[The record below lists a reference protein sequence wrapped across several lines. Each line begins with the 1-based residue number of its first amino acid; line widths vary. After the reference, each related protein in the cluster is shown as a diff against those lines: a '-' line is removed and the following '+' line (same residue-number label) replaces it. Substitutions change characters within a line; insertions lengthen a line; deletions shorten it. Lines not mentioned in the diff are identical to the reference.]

1 MLLPRHAEHSQSE
14 HRRSR
19 QPSFA
24 GVLKAIGSATVFP
37 VPQFAD
43 GGHVLESEL
52 ASWHRQIASPIDR
65 RQAGL
70 ALGLA
75 SLDLRPEISCNGVA
89 GGSRGK
95 RRLQVGAKNSG
106 WLPPMPYSFPKYSI
120 TSGSVQSTGPMNLRR
135 TTPPR
140 SITYV
145 SGNLNVP
152 YSALLFPSPS
162 RTDNNFTL

>member
-52 ASWHRQIASPIDR
+52 ASCIGKLLPRSIEDR
-65 RQAGL
+65 
-70 ALGLA
+70 LA
-75 SLDLRPEISCNGVA
+75 SRWGWHLWIYAQKSPATVSLAEVEKREDCKLARRIPGWLRPT
-89 GGSRGK
+89 
-95 RRLQVGAKNSG
+95 
-106 WLPPMPYSFPKYSI
+106 PYSFPKYSI

-162 RTDNNFTL
+162 RTDNKFTL